1 MSALVNS
8 NQRWD
13 RGTDLVL
20 YFKYAVGASALT
32 AIAPTDF
39 ADWDARAAV
48 EVVESGT
55 QVEDVTQ
62 VATASKADE
71 SIVLGVDGSITV
83 SFPWTDELDDKF
95 TSEAS
100 LHFKYDVILEDTSG
114 KRFKLA
120 AGTITVE
127 DSVTVWPTT
136 P

>member
-20 YFKYAVGASALT
+20 YFKYAVGTTTLT
-32 AIAPTDF
+32 AIAPVDF
-39 ADWDARAAV
+39 VDWDARAAV
-48 EVVESGT
+48 ETVESGT
-55 QVEDVTQ
+55 QVEDTVQ
-62 VATASKADE
+62 AATASKADE
-71 SIVLGVDGSITV
+71 SIVLAADGSITV
-83 SFPWTDELDDKF
+83 SFPWSDELDELF

-100 LHFKYDVILEDTSG
+100 LHLKYDVILEDTSG